1 MVHSPFECFC
11 KFMVEKKSK
20 SKKKIGITKI
30 SKGPNFLKPPPPFRP
45 LGEIT
50 LLRLCHVNMN
60 WTLTY
65 NIIQT
70 FAFDFFPVI

>member
-30 SKGPNFLKPPPPFRP
+30 SKGPNFLKPPPPPPPWCHYVATP
-45 LGEIT
+45 LPCEHE
-50 LLRLCHVNMN
+50 LDLNL
-60 WTLTY
+60 
-65 NIIQT
+65 
-70 FAFDFFPVI
+70 